1 MTFTFFQVALGGALG
16 ATLRYATV
24 ISAARILGAGFP
36 VGTIFINILG
46 SFIMGFLV
54 VALDERNWLNLYPF
68 LMVGLLGGFTTFSA
82 FSLDTY
88 MLYEQSNIVGLMLYV
103 TISVLFSIMALFG
116 GIWLGRYLII

>member
-24 ISAARILGAGFP
+24 IGAARILDANFP

-54 VALDERNWLNLYPF
+54 VALDQRNWFNLYPF

-88 MLYEQSNIVGLMLYV
+88 MLYEQGNIVGLMLYV

>member
-54 VALDERNWLNLYPF
+54 VALEQRNLLNLYPF

-88 MLYEQSNIVGLMLYV
+88 MLYEQGNIVGLMLYV

>member
-54 VALDERNWLNLYPF
+54 VALDQRNWLNLYPF

-88 MLYEQSNIVGLMLYV
+88 MLYEQGNIVGLMLYV

-116 GIWLGRYLII
+116 GIWLVRYLIT

>member
-24 ISAARILGAGFP
+24 ISAARMLGASFP

-54 VALDERNWLNLYPF
+54 VALEQRNLLNLYPF

-88 MLYEQSNIVGLMLYV
+88 MLYGQGNIVGLMLYV

>member
-24 ISAARILGAGFP
+24 ISAARMLGANFP

-54 VALDERNWLNLYPF
+54 VALEQRNLLNLYPF

-88 MLYEQSNIVGLMLYV
+88 MLYEQGNIVGLMLYV

>member
-46 SFIMGFLV
+46 SFIMGFL
-54 VALDERNWLNLYPF
+54 
-68 LMVGLLGGFTTFSA
+68 
-82 FSLDTY
+82 
-88 MLYEQSNIVGLMLYV
+88 
-103 TISVLFSIMALFG
+103 
-116 GIWLGRYLII
+116 

>member
-24 ISAARILGAGFP
+24 ISAARMLGASFP

-54 VALDERNWLNLYPF
+54 VALEQRNLLNLYPF

>member
-24 ISAARILGAGFP
+24 ISTARMLGASFP

-54 VALDERNWLNLYPF
+54 VALEQRNLLNLYPF

-88 MLYEQSNIVGLMLYV
+88 MLYEQGNIVGLMLYV

>member
-24 ISAARILGAGFP
+24 ISAARMLGASFP

-54 VALDERNWLNLYPF
+54 VALEQRNLLNLYPF

-82 FSLDTY
+82 FSLDVY
-88 MLYEQSNIVGLMLYV
+88 MLFEQDNIVGSVLYV
-103 TISVLFSIMALFG
+103 TISVLFSITALLA
-116 GIWLGRYLII
+116 GIWWGRYLII

>member
-16 ATLRYATV
+16 ATFRYATV
-24 ISAARILGAGFP
+24 LSATRILGAGFP
-36 VGTIFINILG
+36 VGTILVNILG

-54 VALDERNWLNLYPF
+54 IALDQRNWLNLYPF

-82 FSLDTY
+82 FSLDAY
-88 MLYEQSNIVGLMLYV
+88 MLFEQDNIDGSILYV
-103 TISVLFSIMALFG
+103 TISVLFSIMALLG

>member
-24 ISAARILGAGFP
+24 ISAARILGANFP

-54 VALDERNWLNLYPF
+54 VALDQRNLLNLYPF
-68 LMVGLLGGFTTFSA
+68 LMIGLLGGFTTFSA

-88 MLYEQSNIVGLMLYV
+88 MLYEQGNIVGLMLYV

>member
-54 VALDERNWLNLYPF
+54 VALDQRNWFNLYPF

-88 MLYEQSNIVGLMLYV
+88 MLYEQGNIVGLMLYV

>member
-24 ISAARILGAGFP
+24 ISAALILDVGFP
-36 VGTIFINILG
+36 
-46 SFIMGFLV
+46 V
-54 VALDERNWLNLYPF
+54 VALDQRNWLNLYPF

-88 MLYEQSNIVGLMLYV
+88 MLYEQGNIVGLMLYV

>member
-24 ISAARILGAGFP
+24 ISAARILGANFP

-46 SFIMGFLV
+46 SLIMGFLV

-88 MLYEQSNIVGLMLYV
+88 MLYEQGNIVGLMLYV

>member
-16 ATLRYATV
+16 ATLRYATM
-24 ISAARILGAGFP
+24 ISAARILGVGFP

-54 VALDERNWLNLYPF
+54 VALDQRNLLNLYPF
-68 LMVGLLGGFTTFSA
+68 LMIGLLGGFTTFSA

-88 MLYEQSNIVGLMLYV
+88 MLYEQGNIVGLMLYV

>member
-24 ISAARILGAGFP
+24 ISAARILGANFP

-54 VALDERNWLNLYPF
+54 VALDQRNWLNLYPF

-88 MLYEQSNIVGLMLYV
+88 MLYEQGNIVGLMLYV

-116 GIWLGRYLII
+116 SIWLGRYLII

>member
-24 ISAARILGAGFP
+24 IGAARILGAGFP

-88 MLYEQSNIVGLMLYV
+88 MLYEQGNIVGLMLYV